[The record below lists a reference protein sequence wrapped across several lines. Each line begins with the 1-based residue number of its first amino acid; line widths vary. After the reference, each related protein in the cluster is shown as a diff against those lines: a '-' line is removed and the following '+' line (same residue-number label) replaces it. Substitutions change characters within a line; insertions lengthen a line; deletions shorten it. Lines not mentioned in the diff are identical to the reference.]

1 MTSHKYYKRGLVTA
15 EQFDGS
21 EEMAERWGLLAD
33 GPRWYTGDTIM
44 DFLVKRGMWI
54 IGMPRKYLSQQII
67 TDEAFHRLYA
77 PLPVI
82 PQAVGEYIEAKKR
95 KDPGRSI
102 YYLIRDTGVL
112 WSKDQSHPVMSWIN
126 DNPDTFALAWL
137 IGEWEVE
144 NG

>member
-1 MTSHKYYKRGLVTA
+1 MTAHKYYKRGLVTA

-21 EEMAERWGLLAD
+21 KEMAKRWRLLAD

-82 PQAVGEYIEAKKR
+82 PKAVGEYIECA
-95 KDPGRSI
+95 
-102 YYLIRDTGVL
+102 
-112 WSKDQSHPVMSWIN
+112 Q
-126 DNPDTFALAWL
+126 DNELSLVDAMRWHMMPDWALDNSDTFALAWL
-137 IGEWEVE
+137 QGEWEEV
-144 NG
+144 

>member
-1 MTSHKYYKRGLVTA
+1 MTAHKYYKRGLVTA

-21 EEMAERWGLLAD
+21 AEMAERWGLLSD

-54 IGMPRKYLSQQII
+54 IGKPSRYPSQQII
-67 TDEAFHRLYA
+67 NDADFYRLYA

-82 PQAVGEYIEAKKR
+82 PQAVGEFIETAKSTKMNLYQAMQYIQNPLNKYCEWAAE
-95 KDPGRSI
+95 
-102 YYLIRDTGVL
+102 
-112 WSKDQSHPVMSWIN
+112 N
-126 DNPDTFALAWL
+126 NPDTFALAWL
-137 IGEWEVE
+137 LGEWEVE